1 MKYQALACFGASLT
15 SLMHLSCLYAQ
26 ISLALP
32 VCLARSVQQKYM
44 SKSYANFC
52 VSKF

>member
-1 MKYQALACFGASLT
+1 MKYQALACFGPNLT

-44 SKSYANFC
+44 SKSYENFC